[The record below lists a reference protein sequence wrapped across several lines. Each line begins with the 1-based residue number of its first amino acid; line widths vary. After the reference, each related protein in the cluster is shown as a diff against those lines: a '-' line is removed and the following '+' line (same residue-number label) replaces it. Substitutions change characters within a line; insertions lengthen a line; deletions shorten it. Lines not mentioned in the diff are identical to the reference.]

1 MTTANLSDLLPA
13 LLCGLGCD
21 SRGCGF
27 CKTTLPVH
35 VSLRNAPGKGRAKL
49 LELDVNAG
57 LGCQLGDDGC
67 FVSWDAAVLEPLMHR
82 NSAHTEHCC
91 HCGWASSGADGSLY
105 GGIGFGHALPR
116 KDGPNSVCQDRPN
129 RKVYPD
135 RMSFGERLKLIRTRK
150 NLTQQVVADAMG
162 VSKTTISDWE
172 KGKNLPRLER
182 LDLLTETLGVE
193 QRELLFDEGPLVEEP
208 RFLRTDDSA
217 QGPTLQPILAWEHPD
232 DLPEG
237 EFVMVPRLA
246 VKLSAGN
253 GHEQVEIEFTKG
265 MPQAFRAQWIRE
277 QRLKPNKLAAMT
289 ADGDSMETTIYDG
302 DSLLVDTSQTDVV
315 DGKVFALWYDGGER
329 VKRLFRLPGG
339 GLRIKS
345 DNSEHPTIEVP
356 AATMEH
362 VRILGRVVHRSGRG
376 GL

>member
-1 MTTANLSDLLPA
+1 MKVSEWVLAARKHARLSQEKLGEHLGKTKGNVSAWENDRHQPSFVQLRRIAAFTNYPLDKADWAELHLDEMSPLTPEPKWSAREHETTY
-13 LLCGLGCD
+13 
-21 SRGCGF
+21 
-27 CKTTLPVH
+27 
-35 VSLRNAPGKGRAKL
+35 
-49 LELDVNAG
+49 
-57 LGCQLGDDGC
+57 
-67 FVSWDAAVLEPLMHR
+67 
-82 NSAHTEHCC
+82 
-91 HCGWASSGADGSLY
+91 SS
-105 GGIGFGHALPR
+105 
-116 KDGPNSVCQDRPN
+116 
-129 RKVYPD
+129 
-135 RMSFGERLKLIRTRK
+135 
-150 NLTQQVVADAMG
+150 
-162 VSKTTISDWE
+162 
-172 KGKNLPRLER
+172 
-182 LDLLTETLGVE
+182 
-193 QRELLFDEGPLVEEP
+193 
-208 RFLRTDDSA
+208 
-217 QGPTLQPILAWEHPD
+217 LQPILAWEHPD

-253 GHEQVEIEFTKG
+253 GHEQVEIEFIKG

-356 AATMEH
+356 ASTMEH